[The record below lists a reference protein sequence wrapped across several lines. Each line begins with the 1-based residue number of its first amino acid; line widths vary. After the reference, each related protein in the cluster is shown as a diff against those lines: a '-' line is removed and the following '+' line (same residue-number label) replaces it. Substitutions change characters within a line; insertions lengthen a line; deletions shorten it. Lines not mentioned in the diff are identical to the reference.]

1 MRKSLRY
8 SEAPRQTDLRG
19 DLRSEEV
26 TDAETF
32 GTKPAMRKW
41 LDERLAQLPGK
52 NKTGLAKAMGTT
64 GPRVSEMLAG
74 GRRIQEHEW
83 QPMADYLEWTVEQL
97 HRIDRT
103 GSIDKTDQIR
113 PVAMQEG
120 PIDLPLWAC
129 EPLHEGGGFRITPK
143 EQDVVERPSR
153 LRFSAFAFAFWIFG
167 SELTPAFEAGD
178 TVIIDPSRPV
188 SPGNDCLFVRGYQQG
203 SEEPF
208 EGIVRRLL
216 REEPDSWVVR
226 LYDNT
231 DEIQLSK
238 ADWDRA
244 LFIYGKYSRT

>member
-1 MRKSLRY
+1 MSL
-8 SEAPRQTDLRG
+8 QT
-19 DLRSEEV
+19 EEV
-26 TDAETF
+26 TDA
-32 GTKPAMRKW
+32 GTYVTDSSMRKW
-41 LDERLAQLPGK
+41 LDDRIAEIPGASK
-52 NKTGLAKAMGTT
+52 AELAKAMGTS
-64 GPRVSEMLAG
+64 GPRVSEIIKG
-74 GRRIQEHEW
+74 KRRIQEHEW
-83 QPMADYLEWTVEQL
+83 APMARYLRWSVEHL
-97 HRIDRT
+97 HQVARN
-103 GSIDKTDQIR
+103 GSAHKTDQVR
-113 PVAMQEG
+113 PLPMQEG
-120 PIDLPLWAC
+120 PLDLPLWAC
-129 EPLHEGGGFRITPK
+129 EPLPEGGGFRITPK

-216 REEPDSWVVR
+216 REEPDSWIVR

-238 ADWDRA
+238 SDWDRA